1 MKMDRLLTLFQYF
14 KRIKHIRVFLNK
26 KINGKIIQFKD
37 KDGEVYPKTK
47 NRIDILY
54 ESNIGDKNVT
64 LNKGINDY
72 GQIRSGY
79 LSVEILE

>member
-1 MKMDRLLTLFQYF
+1 MAKL
-14 KRIKHIRVFLNK
+14 
-26 KINGKIIQFKD
+26 IQFKD

-64 LNKGINDY
+64 LNNGINDY

-79 LSVEILE
+79 LSVEVLE